1 MTNTTKLSD
10 PFTWQMR
17 DLVKFAQTWRES
29 LDKRKRLASVY
40 SSYWTFI
47 RDWRKNIIHW
57 LSDFSRGQYHFEP
70 AIHCYALQDN
80 CIVWGFK
87 DRLFLALL
95 YRIIKPTFQAI
106 IPDTCVH
113 LKGPSQGVKQ
123 AIQRIT
129 RALRSG
135 QFNYFMRLDIK
146 GYYASIQHDI
156 LFSQI
161 KDTFDDPRVIHYFD
175 QIIHHTVYDGGN
187 YRTPSQGIPMRSS
200 LSPFLGALYLKSL
213 DEAFCNRDN
222 VFYVRY
228 MDDIFIL
235 FKTKRQFL
243 RAKKRIYPI
252 LRSLKLKISPNKSA
266 MGKIEGKALHFLR
279 SNISDRAKGL

>member
-123 AIQRIT
+123 ATQRIT
-129 RALRSG
+129 RALGSG